1 MVNYCDSIFVN
12 ESAANHLM
20 VHSHEKITG
29 GENYSRGRA
38 RRNLSNILNNSERAG
53 IMRGWGRVN
62 EDHMIRVNST
72 RVQVAIRLKWH

>member
-29 GENYSRGRA
+29 GEITLGVEQEE
-38 RRNLSNILNNSERAG
+38 I
-53 IMRGWGRVN
+53 
-62 EDHMIRVNST
+62 
-72 RVQVAIRLKWH
+72 